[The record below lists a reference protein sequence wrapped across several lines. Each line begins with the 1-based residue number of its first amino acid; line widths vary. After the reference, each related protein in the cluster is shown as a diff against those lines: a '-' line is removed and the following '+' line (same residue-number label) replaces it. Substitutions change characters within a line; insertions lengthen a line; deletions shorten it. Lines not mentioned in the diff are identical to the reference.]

1 MILSAPQLAEFRL
14 GRLVLLS
21 AALGLGCGIAGVPLY
36 TFGFFISPLMEHYSL
51 GRTQVSG
58 WATVFTIGV
67 LIAAPVVGPLTD
79 RYGARHVASFS
90 LVLLAIAYLLAAT
103 AAGTMWILYAT
114 ALVVAFLGSGTL
126 PVTFT
131 KTLAGWFF
139 HARGLAFGLSM
150 CGVLLGASVSGY
162 LVPRALERWGLPG
175 GYLLLAALALC
186 ALPFVWAFLRE
197 STGSS
202 SVRASDM
209 TRGDLPREALR
220 VPVFWLMGVAFL
232 TFCTAATG
240 IVIHL
245 VPSLLERGLEATD
258 ASLYIAMLSAGGI
271 AGRLLAGWA
280 IDRMFA
286 PRLVA
291 AVFALAGA
299 SCFLLAW
306 ADPSWAL
313 FAVVII
319 GFAIGAE
326 VDLIAYLAAAYFG
339 LRSYATIYGWLY
351 ALFASGAAIGPIAAS
366 WLREFAGDYGVVFAI
381 GGGCAVAAAAIFLV
395 VARYPYRYKPI

>member
-36 TFGFFISPLMEHYSL
+36 TFGFFITPLMEHYNL
-51 GRTQVSG
+51 GRTHVSG
-58 WATVFTIGV
+58 WATVFTLGV

-79 RYGARHVASFS
+79 RYGARHVASSS
-90 LVLLAIAYLLAAT
+90 LVLLAVAYVFAAS
-103 AAGTMWILYAT
+103 AGGTMWVLYAS
-114 ALVVAFLGSGTL
+114 ALAVALLGAGTL

-131 KTLAGWFF
+131 KTLAGWFR
-139 HARGLAFGLSM
+139 HARGLAFGLAM
-150 CGVLLGASVSGY
+150 CGVLFGATVSGY
-162 LVPRALERWGLPG
+162 LVPRAIERWGLSG
-175 GYLLLAALALC
+175 GYMLLAALALC
-186 ALPFVWAFLRE
+186 ALPFVWAFLRD
-197 STGSS
+197 SGGSS
-202 SVRASDM
+202 SVRGADM
-209 TRGDLPREALR
+209 TRGDLPREALA
-220 VPVFWLMGVAFL
+220 VPVFWLMGLAFL

-245 VPSLLERGLEATD
+245 VPSLLERGLEARD
-258 ASLYIAMLSAGGI
+258 ASLYVAMLSGGGI

-280 IDRMFA
+280 IDRVFA

-291 AVFALAGA
+291 AVFGMAGI

-306 ADPSWAL
+306 ADPAWAL
-313 FAVVII
+313 LAVVII

-339 LRSYATIYGWLY
+339 LRSYGTIYGWLY
-351 ALFASGAAIGPIAAS
+351 ALFASGAAIGPLAAS

-381 GGGCAVAAAAIFLV
+381 AGACAVAAAGVFLL
-395 VARYPYRYKPI
+395 VARYPYRYRPV